1 MSHSKKLVLVAV
13 GTMLMVLLLF
23 ADAASQ
29 TKSAV
34 PATQTKGGAAPAP
47 ESKSTLFSYR
57 NVSIGMKADD
67 ARKALGEPKE
77 KADDQD
83 FYMFAEIESA
93 QVYYDANRSVTAI
106 SITYFGDLSKVPSA
120 KMVLG
125 EEAEPKPDGSIF
137 KLVRFS
143 KAGFWI
149 SYSKTAGDAPTVSIT
164 LQKI

>member
-29 TKSAV
+29 TKNSA
-34 PATQTKGGAAPAP
+34 PATEA
-47 ESKSTLFSYR
+47 KSSLFNYR

-83 FYMFAEIESA
+83 FYVFAETESA
-93 QVYYDANRSVTAI
+93 QVYYDAGRNVTAI

-120 KMVLG
+120 KTVLG
-125 EEAEPKPDGSIF
+125 EDALPKADGSIF
-137 KLVRFS
+137 KTVRLP
-143 KAGFWI
+143 KAGYSV

-164 LQKI
+164 LQKF